1 MAKKSYT
8 AKQLQVAFAVGHM
21 TIYNWRQGTATR
33 DPLPCETDDETGRVT
48 FPAASTKAWAKKYG
62 LTFTEPTDSGE
73 ASKPGPKATT
83 PVKKATPAK
92 TTKKL
97 EALRKGSPKAPRK
110 IDPNTTEAI
119 KQAAQR
125 AIGVTKTVMTKGSG
139 KFEGMNVVKAKPA
152 KKPALSVVPA
162 PAVAQAAQA

>member
-83 PVKKATPAK
+83 PVKKSVKAK
-92 TTKKL
+92 FAKVVKQV
-97 EALRKGSPKAPRK
+97 EKQRRK
-110 IDPNTTEAI
+110 IDPNPTEAI
-119 KQAAQR
+119 KNAASK
-125 AIGVTKTVMTKGSG
+125 AIGVTKSQ
-139 KFEGMNVVKAKPA
+139 VKRIAA
-152 KKPALSVVPA
+152 QKKPALSVVKKIDANTALAKAA
-162 PAVAQAAQA
+162 PQA

>member
-83 PVKKATPAK
+83 PVKKAAK
-92 TTKKL
+92 AKFVKL
-97 EALRKGSPKAPRK
+97 ARVAQQVENRRK

-119 KQAAQR
+119 KNAASK
-125 AIGVTKTVMTKGSG
+125 AIGVTKSQ
-139 KFEGMNVVKAKPA
+139 VKRIAA
-152 KKPALSVVPA
+152 QKKPALSVVKKIDA
-162 PAVAQAAQA
+162 NTALAQAAPQA